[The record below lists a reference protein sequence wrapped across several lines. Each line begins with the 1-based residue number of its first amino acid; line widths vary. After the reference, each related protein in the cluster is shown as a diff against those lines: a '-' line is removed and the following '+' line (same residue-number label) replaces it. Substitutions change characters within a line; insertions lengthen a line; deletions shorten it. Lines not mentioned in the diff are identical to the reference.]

1 MISVATL
8 IAVATV
14 LWQTHQVKQRQY
26 QILQLISII
35 NQSME
40 QIGVCITHS
49 NTAEQN
55 TIKALNE
62 ICEALNRYF
71 ATATEYMNDSAFALQ
86 HVAVCMVPIMDK
98 ELSNAVENEDYERAK
113 TCTEILSH
121 LQRIIKPISNK

>member
-8 IAVATV
+8 IAVAAV

-62 ICEALNRYF
+62 IREALNQYF
-71 ATATEYMNDSAFALQ
+71 ATATNYMNESAFTLQ
-86 HVAVCMVPIMDK
+86 HLAIRMMSIINDVMNEAV
-98 ELSNAVENEDYERAK
+98 NNEDYERAK
-113 TCTEILSH
+113 ACAELLSN
-121 LQRIIKPISNK
+121 LQRIAKPISK

>member
-8 IAVATV
+8 IAVAAV

-55 TIKALNE
+55 TIKALNQ
-62 ICEALNRYF
+62 ICEALNQYF
-71 ATATEYMNDSAFALQ
+71 TTATNYMNESAFALQ
-86 HVAVCMVPIMDK
+86 HLAICMMPIIDGVMNEAV
-98 ELSNAVENEDYERAK
+98 NNEDYERAK
-113 TCTEILSH
+113 TCADILSN
-121 LQRIIKPISNK
+121 LQRIANPISK

>member
-8 IAVATV
+8 IAVAAV

-55 TIKALNE
+55 AIKALNE
-62 ICEALNRYF
+62 ICEALNQYF
-71 ATATEYMNDSAFALQ
+71 ATATNYMNESAFTLQ
-86 HVAVCMVPIMDK
+86 HLAICMMPIINDVMNEAV
-98 ELSNAVENEDYERAK
+98 NNEDYERAK
-113 TCTEILSH
+113 ACAELLSN
-121 LQRIIKPISNK
+121 LQRIAKPISK